1 MDNME
6 RRTQR
11 QIRRFNIM
19 ICLEKVVVLKM
30 EEKQIQNLVW
40 KYSQQYLLIGSWG
53 GADGVRKKEKS
64 TVSLN
69 SKFWAQTSRSAS

>member
-1 MDNME
+1 
-6 RRTQR
+6 
-11 QIRRFNIM
+11 M

-53 GADGVRKKEKS
+53 GADGVRKKRKI
-64 TVSLN
+64 N
-69 SKFWAQTSRSAS
+69 SVPKF